1 MVHAMTIEPT
11 VTNPAFN
18 RSRMLLLIFGVGAAT
33 GLHLGMLHL
42 FLWRNW
48 AAPVTFIV
56 GSCAYSAVT
65 YLLWRYVFP
74 RLRVS
79 NTGVR
84 LALETVVS
92 MAAFFILSFGVVFV
106 GTAALGVPGLLAHPA
121 GVATTITVT
130 PEDRQRWAYLY
141 AALPVFPTTLVAII
155 AYHLV
160 FQRMQALQ
168 TRAREL
174 SELAATAQLAA
185 LRAQL
190 NPHFLFNSLNSIAQ
204 LIHTD
209 PNRAEACVE
218 RLAEL
223 LRYVLKRA
231 EKDFVPLAEELDVTG
246 AYLDI
251 ERARFDERLR
261 VETDVDQAALGAL
274 VPNFILQPLVE
285 NAVKHG
291 LSRKV
296 GPGRVRIE
304 ARTAG
309 DVLTLS
315 VHDDGVGMSDAI
327 LGHIYE
333 RGVGLRNLRDRLQRL
348 YGPTHVPAIISRPG
362 EGTRVELTLPAH
374 LPHAA

>member
-1 MVHAMTIEPT
+1 MSAALIRPSATT
-11 VTNPAFN
+11 
-18 RSRMLLLIFGVGAAT
+18 RSRTLLLVFGVGAAT
-33 GLHLGMLHL
+33 GLHFGLLHL

-48 AAPVTFIV
+48 AAPITFVTASL
-56 GSCAYSAVT
+56 GYSAVT

-74 RLRVS
+74 RLRVENLGLS
-79 NTGVR
+79 VT
-84 LALETVVS
+84 LETAASLV
-92 MAAFFILSFGVVFV
+92 AFFILSFAVVMIA
-106 GTAALGVPGLLAHPA
+106 TSALGLPGLLLHPEGPA
-121 GVATTITVT
+121 MTITIT

-141 AALPVFPTTLVAII
+141 AVLPIFPTTMVTII
-155 AYHLV
+155 SYHLV

-204 LIHTD
+204 LIHVD
-209 PNRAEACVE
+209 PDRAEACVE

-231 EKDFVPLAEELDVTG
+231 EKDFVPLAEELDMMR

-251 ERARFDERLR
+251 ERARFDERLQ
-261 VETDVDQAALGAL
+261 VETDVEQAALATL

-296 GPGRVRIE
+296 GPGRVRIT
-304 ARTAG
+304 ARAAK
-309 DVLTLS
+309 DVLMLI
-315 VHDDGVGMSDAI
+315 VHDDGVGMTDAT
-327 LGHIYE
+327 LGQIYE
-333 RGVGLRNLRDRLQRL
+333 RGVGLRSLRDRLQRL
-348 YGPTHVPAIISRPG
+348 YGPTHIPAISSRPG
-362 EGTRVELTLPAH
+362 EGTRVELRLPAR
-374 LPHAA
+374 LPDAA

>member
-1 MVHAMTIEPT
+1 MRSTPG
-11 VTNPAFN
+11 PA
-18 RSRMLLLIFGVGAAT
+18 RSRTLLLVFGVGAAT
-33 GLHLGMLHL
+33 GLHFGLLHA

-48 AAPVTFIV
+48 AAPITFVTA
-56 GSCAYSAVT
+56 SLAYSAVT

-74 RLRVS
+74 RLRGENLGLSV
-79 NTGVR
+79 T
-84 LALETVVS
+84 LETAVS
-92 MAAFFILSFGVVFV
+92 LVAFFILAFAVVMIA
-106 GTAALGVPGLLAHPA
+106 TSALGLPGLLRHPEGPA
-121 GVATTITVT
+121 MTITIT

-141 AALPVFPTTLVAII
+141 AVLPVFPTTMVTII
-155 AYHLV
+155 SYHLV

-204 LIHTD
+204 LIHSD
-209 PNRAEACVE
+209 PDRAEACVE

-231 EKDFVPLAEELDVTG
+231 EKDFVPLAEELDMTG

-251 ERARFDERLR
+251 ERARFDERLQ
-261 VETDVDQAALGAL
+261 VETDVEQAVLATL

-291 LSRKV
+291 LSRKM
-296 GPGRVRIE
+296 GPGRVRIT
-304 ARTAG
+304 ARAAK
-309 DVLTLS
+309 DVLMLT
-315 VHDDGVGMSDAI
+315 VHDDGVGMTDAI
-327 LGHIYE
+327 LGQIYE
-333 RGVGLRNLRDRLQRL
+333 RGVGLRNLRDRMQRL
-348 YGPTHVPAIISRPG
+348 YGPTHVPAISSRPG
-362 EGTRVELTLPAH
+362 EGTRVELRLPSR
-374 LPHAA
+374 LPDAA

>member
-1 MVHAMTIEPT
+1 
-11 VTNPAFN
+11 
-18 RSRMLLLIFGVGAAT
+18 MLLLNFGVGAAM
-33 GLHLGMLHL
+33 GLHFGILHL

-48 AAPVTFIV
+48 MAPITFLL
-56 GSCAYSAVT
+56 GSFAYSGMT

-74 RLRVS
+74 RLRVRPL
-79 NTGVR
+79 GLRVAFE
-84 LALETVVS
+84 ALTS
-92 MAAFFILSFGVVFV
+92 LAAFAVLSFGVVTV
-106 GTAALGVPGLLAHPA
+106 ATAALGVPGILGHPVGNA
-121 GVATTITVT
+121 QTITIT

-141 AALPVFPTTLVAII
+141 AVLPIFPTTLVAII
-155 AYHLV
+155 SYHLV
-160 FQRMQALQ
+160 FQRMEALH

-174 SELAATAQLAA
+174 SELAATAQLAT

-204 LIHTD
+204 LIHSD
-209 PNRAEACVE
+209 PDKAEACVE

-261 VETDVDQAALGAL
+261 VETDVDPGALAAL

-291 LSRKV
+291 LSRKL
-296 GPGRVRIE
+296 GLGRVRIE
-304 ARTAG
+304 AHTTG

-315 VHDDGVGMSDAI
+315 VRDDGVGMSEAV
-327 LGHIYE
+327 LGQIYE
-333 RGVGLRNLRDRLQRL
+333 RGVGLRNLRDRLARL
-348 YGPTHVPAIISRPG
+348 YGPAHAPAIVSRPG
-362 EGTRVELTLPAH
+362 EGTLVELKLPATLPD
-374 LPHAA
+374 AA

>member
-1 MVHAMTIEPT
+1 MVAQPLSG
-11 VTNPAFN
+11 VS
-18 RSRMLLLIFGVGAAT
+18 RSRTLMLIFGVGAAT
-33 GLHLGMLHL
+33 GLHFGLLHA

-48 AAPVTFIV
+48 AAPVTFLAA
-56 GSCAYSAVT
+56 SLAYSAVA
-65 YLLWRYVFP
+65 YLLWRYAFP
-74 RLRVS
+74 PLRARSLGLTLVLE
-79 NTGVR
+79 TGVS
-84 LALETVVS
+84 L
-92 MAAFFILSFGVVFV
+92 AAFFVLSFAVVTAA
-106 GTAALGVPGLLAHPA
+106 TAALGVPGLLVRPA
-121 GVATTITVT
+121 GTAQTITIT
-130 PEDRQRWAYLY
+130 PEIRQRWAYLY
-141 AALPVFPTTLVAII
+141 AVLPIFPTTLVTILS
-155 AYHLV
+155 YHLV
-160 FQRMQALQ
+160 FRRMQALH

-174 SELAATAQLAA
+174 TELAATAQLAA

-204 LIHTD
+204 LIHAD
-209 PNRAEACVE
+209 PDRAEACVE

-261 VETDVDQAALGAL
+261 VETDVDEAALGAL

-304 ARTAG
+304 ARATG

-315 VHDDGVGMSDAI
+315 VHDDGVGMSDAV

-333 RGVGLRNLRDRLQRL
+333 RGVGLRNLRDRLEQL
-348 YGPTHVPAIISRPG
+348 YGPTHAPAIVSRPG
-362 EGTRVELTLPAH
+362 EGTRVELRLPAH
-374 LPHAA
+374 LPRAA

>member
-1 MVHAMTIEPT
+1 MTPDI
-11 VTNPAFN
+11 N
-18 RSRMLLLIFGVGAAT
+18 RSRNLLMVLGVGAAT
-33 GLHLGMLHL
+33 GLQLGLLHL

-48 AAPVTFIV
+48 AAPVIFVV
-56 GSCAYSAVT
+56 GSLAYSAMT

-74 RLRVS
+74 RLQSGSFGMRI
-79 NTGVR
+79 
-84 LALETVVS
+84 ALEAFVCVG
-92 MAAFFILSFGVVFV
+92 AFFLLSVGVVELA
-106 GTAALGVPGLLAHPA
+106 TTALGAPGLLSPPS
-121 GVATTITVT
+121 GVSKTITIT
-130 PEDRQRWAYLY
+130 PEDRQRWVYLY
-141 AALPVFPTTLVAII
+141 AVLPVVPTTLVAII
-155 AYHLV
+155 SYHLV
-160 FQRMQALQ
+160 FQRMQALH

-190 NPHFLFNSLNSIAQ
+190 NPHFLFNSLNSVAQ
-204 LIHTD
+204 LIHVD
-209 PNRAEACVE
+209 PDKAEACVE

-251 ERARFDERLR
+251 ERARFEERLR
-261 VETDVDQAALGAL
+261 VETQVDQASLATL

-291 LSRKV
+291 LARKV

-304 ARTAG
+304 ARTQDG
-309 DVLTLS
+309 VLMLA
-315 VHDDGVGMSDAI
+315 VHDDGVGMSDAT
-327 LGHIYE
+327 LGHIYD
-333 RGVGLRNLRDRLQRL
+333 RGVGLRNLRDRLERL
-348 YGPTHVPAIISRPG
+348 YGPSYAPAIVSRPG
-362 EGTRVELTLPAH
+362 HGTRVEITLPAH

>member
-1 MVHAMTIEPT
+1 MIARPSGPLAGTT
-11 VTNPAFN
+11 
-18 RSRMLLLIFGVGAAT
+18 RSRTLMLIFGVGAAT
-33 GLHLGMLHL
+33 GLHFGLLHL

-48 AAPVTFIV
+48 AAPLTFLV
-56 GSCAYSAVT
+56 ASFAYSTVT
-65 YLLWRYVFP
+65 YVLWRWVFP
-74 RLRVS
+74 RVH
-79 NTGVR
+79 TQYFGVR
-84 LALETVVS
+84 VAVEAGISLVAFFMLSFAVVS
-92 MAAFFILSFGVVFV
+92 VA
-106 GTAALGVPGLLAHPA
+106 TAALGVPGLLLHPA
-121 GVATTITVT
+121 GGAVTITIT

-141 AALPVFPTTLVAII
+141 AVLPVFPTTLVTII
-155 AYHLV
+155 SYHLV

-204 LIHTD
+204 LIHAD
-209 PNRAEACVE
+209 PDKAETCVE
-218 RLAEL
+218 RLADL

-231 EKDFVPLAEELDVTG
+231 EKDFVPLSEELDITG

-261 VETDVDQAALGAL
+261 VETDVDQASLGML

-304 ARTAG
+304 ARMTK
-309 DVLTLS
+309 DILTLA
-315 VHDDGVGMSDAI
+315 VHDDGVGMSDAV

-333 RGVGLRNLRDRLQRL
+333 RGIGLRNLRERLEQL
-348 YGPTHVPAIISRPG
+348 YGPDHAPAIVSRPG
-362 EGTRVELTLPAH
+362 EGTRVELRLPVR

>member
-1 MVHAMTIEPT
+1 MTARPVIPIS
-11 VTNPAFN
+11 
-18 RSRMLLLIFGVGAAT
+18 RSRTLMLIFGVGAAT
-33 GLHLGMLHL
+33 GLHFGLLHL

-48 AAPVTFIV
+48 AAPLTFFLA
-56 GSCAYSAVT
+56 SLAYSSVT

-74 RLRVS
+74 HLRSRTLGMRL
-79 NTGVR
+79 T
-84 LALETVVS
+84 LETVVS
-92 MAAFFILSFGVVFV
+92 LAAFFVLSFGVVTIA
-106 GTAALGVPGLLAHPA
+106 TAALGVPGLLTHPA
-121 GVATTITVT
+121 GVAKTITIT

-141 AALPVFPTTLVAII
+141 AVLPVFPTTLVTILS
-155 AYHLV
+155 YHLV
-160 FQRMQALQ
+160 FQRMQALH

-204 LIHTD
+204 LIHAD
-209 PNRAEACVE
+209 PDKAEACVE

-251 ERARFDERLR
+251 ERARFDERLC
-261 VETDVDQAALGAL
+261 VETDVDQASLGTL

-291 LSRKV
+291 LARKL

-315 VHDDGVGMSDAI
+315 VHDDGIGMSDAI

-333 RGVGLRNLRDRLQRL
+333 RGVGLRNLRDRLEQL
-348 YGPTHVPAIISRPG
+348 YGPTHAPAIVSRPG
-362 EGTRVELTLPAH
+362 EGTRVELKLPAH

>member
-1 MVHAMTIEPT
+1 
-11 VTNPAFN
+11 
-18 RSRMLLLIFGVGAAT
+18 MLLLVFGVGAAT
-33 GLHLGMLHL
+33 GLHFGLLHL

-48 AAPVTFIV
+48 AALITFIV
-56 GSCAYSAVT
+56 GSLAYSAVA
-65 YLLWRYVFP
+65 YVLWHAVFP
-74 RLRVS
+74 RLQGR
-79 NTGVR
+79 R
-84 LALETVVS
+84 LTLSVTLE
-92 MAAFFILSFGVVFV
+92 AAASLVAFIVLSFGVVTV
-106 GTAALGVPGLLAHPA
+106 ATMALGVPGLLTHPA
-121 GVATTITVT
+121 GEARTITIT
-130 PEDRQRWAYLY
+130 PESRQRFAYLY
-141 AALPVFPTTLVAII
+141 TVLPVFPTTLVTILS
-155 AYHLV
+155 YHLV
-160 FQRMQALQ
+160 VQRMQALQ

-204 LIHTD
+204 LIHVD
-209 PNRAEACVE
+209 PDRAETCVE

-261 VETDVDQAALGAL
+261 VETDVEQTALATL

-304 ARTAG
+304 AHTAH
-309 DVLTLS
+309 DMLTLA
-315 VHDDGVGMSDAI
+315 VHDDGVGMSDAT
-327 LGHIYE
+327 LAHIYE
-333 RGVGLRNLRDRLQRL
+333 RGVGLRNLRDRLERL
-348 YGPTHVPAIISRPG
+348 YGPTHVPAISSRPG
-362 EGTRVELTLPAH
+362 EGTRVELRLPARV
-374 LPHAA
+374 PHAA

>member
-1 MVHAMTIEPT
+1 MSAV
-11 VTNPAFN
+11 VTRPAAGN
-18 RSRMLLLIFGVGAAT
+18 TRSRTLLLVFGVGAAT
-33 GLHLGMLHL
+33 GLHFGLLHL

-48 AAPVTFIV
+48 AAPLTFVTA
-56 GSCAYSAVT
+56 SLAYSAVT

-74 RLRVS
+74 RLGGRTLGLKV
-79 NTGVR
+79 G
-84 LALETVVS
+84 LETAAA
-92 MAAFFILSFGVVFV
+92 MLAFFVLSIGVVMIA
-106 GTAALGVPGLLAHPA
+106 TAALGVPGLLRHPA
-121 GVATTITVT
+121 GPAMTITIT

-141 AALPVFPTTLVAII
+141 AVLPVFPTTMVTII
-155 AYHLV
+155 SYHLV

-204 LIHTD
+204 LIHVD
-209 PNRAEACVE
+209 PDRAEACVE

-251 ERARFDERLR
+251 ERARFAERLQ
-261 VETDVDQAALGAL
+261 VETDIDQAALTAL

-304 ARTAG
+304 ARAAN
-309 DVLTLS
+309 DVLMLS
-315 VHDDGVGMSDAI
+315 VHDDGVGMTDAT
-327 LGHIYE
+327 LGQIYE
-333 RGVGLRNLRDRLQRL
+333 RGVGLRNLRDRLERL
-348 YGPTHVPAIISRPG
+348 YGPTHVPAISSRPG
-362 EGTRVELTLPAH
+362 EGTRVELRLPAR
-374 LPHAA
+374 LPDAA

>member
-1 MVHAMTIEPT
+1 MSVALTR
-11 VTNPAFN
+11 PAGGN
-18 RSRMLLLIFGVGAAT
+18 TRSRTLLLVFGVGAAT
-33 GLHLGMLHL
+33 GLHFGLLHL

-48 AAPVTFIV
+48 AAPLTFVTA
-56 GSCAYSAVT
+56 SLAYSAVT

-74 RLRVS
+74 RLGGRNLGLKV
-79 NTGVR
+79 G
-84 LALETVVS
+84 LETALA
-92 MAAFFILSFGVVFV
+92 MLAFFVLSIGVVMIA
-106 GTAALGVPGLLAHPA
+106 TAALGVPGLLRHPA
-121 GVATTITVT
+121 GPAMTITIT

-141 AALPVFPTTLVAII
+141 AVLPVFPTTMVTII
-155 AYHLV
+155 SYHLV

-204 LIHTD
+204 LIHVD
-209 PNRAEACVE
+209 PDRAEACVE

-251 ERARFDERLR
+251 ERARFAERLQ
-261 VETDVDQAALGAL
+261 VETDIDQAALTAL

-304 ARTAG
+304 ARAAN
-309 DVLTLS
+309 DVLMLT
-315 VHDDGVGMSDAI
+315 VHDDGVGMTDAT
-327 LGHIYE
+327 LGQIYE
-333 RGVGLRNLRDRLQRL
+333 RGVGLRNLRDRLERL
-348 YGPTHVPAIISRPG
+348 YGPTHVPAISSRPG
-362 EGTRVELTLPAH
+362 EGTRVELRLPAR
-374 LPHAA
+374 LPDAA